1 MERQTEAADLR
12 VYLLGTGGPELS
24 VDRLGSATLIQ
35 AGSET
40 ILVDAG
46 RGVMQRLFESGVS
59 INSVTK
65 VIFTHL
71 HSDHI
76 EGLPNLWITP
86 WFLLGRKTKME
97 FHGPVGTAS
106 MLKGMRLFL
115 GRDVVGREE
124 EGCPASDLD
133 FSVHEFEGRSVIY
146 QTNGLTITSIPVD
159 HKDGNPAFGFVVN
172 YKDRRIILS
181 GDCTFSEDLASAG
194 PADVVIHNVFA
205 PSSDLLARDP
215 FKRRV
220 AEKLA
225 SPEQAGEVFRR
236 TNTKLA
242 VFTHVIRMDST
253 EQDIIDRTRLVGYN
267 GALIIGED
275 RMRID
280 IGDRPVIVDPIPL
293 SEISEVTSRGHG

>member
-133 FSVHEFEGRSVIY
+133 FSVH
-146 QTNGLTITSIPVD
+146 
-159 HKDGNPAFGFVVN
+159 
-172 YKDRRIILS
+172 RRIILS